1 MLVTPDLRSLDETTN
16 MRPDRVTKAETGK
29 EEMLGQGKFLLWFA
43 LPIYGKGAH
52 PVV

>member
-29 EEMLGQGKFLLWFA
+29 EEMLRQGKFLLWFA